1 MCFSASA
8 SFTASALLIPTG
20 IYCLKE
26 AAAKDK
32 TYLAIASVPLFFGI
46 QQAFEGLLWLG
57 FASDQTNTIHSA
69 ALGFLFFSNFF
80 WLFWIPG
87 SAYSVETNQ
96 LLKKVLAIFTLV
108 GFIYGACLYLPLL
121 NYSDWLE
128 IQVINHS
135 IFYQIH
141 FFFNNQVFLPKD
153 FSWIVYMMIVLIP
166 LFICSNRSFNL
177 LGVLMF
183 ISAISTYLV
192 FSYAFISVWCFFA
205 AIISIYL
212 IYIINQLANSD
223 SKQLLS

>member
-26 AAAKDK
+26 AAVKDK
-32 TYLAIASVPLFFGI
+32 TYLAIASLPLFFGV
-46 QQAFEGLLWLG
+46 QQAFEGLVWWG
-57 FASDQTNTIHSA
+57 FTSNNTNTIHSA
-69 ALGFLFFSNFF
+69 ALSFLFFSHFF

-108 GFIYGACLYLPLL
+108 GFVYGACLYLPLL

-128 IQVINHS
+128 IQIIDHS
-135 IFYQIH
+135 ISYRMN

-153 FSWIVYMMIVLIP
+153 FSWIVYMLIVLIP
-166 LFICSNRSFNL
+166 LFICSNRNFNL

-183 ISAISTYLV
+183 ISAMITYLV

-212 IYIINQLANSD
+212 IYIINQSANSE
-223 SKQLLS
+223 SKQFLS